1 MTTTAPQ
8 VGILMGSDNDYE
20 IMIEAGRALHGFGI
34 PFEMTVAS
42 AHRSPQRTSSYVR
55 SARTRGIKVLIAG
68 AGAAAHLAGVVAAET
83 TLPVIAVPIDAS
95 ALQGLDALLAMVQM
109 PAGIP
114 VATMAIGKAGAR
126 NAGILAAQIIA
137 LGDPAIAQRL
147 EDFKVELA
155 SGVEKRA
162 HALEARLQQEDFLR
176 RGE

>member
-1 MTTTAPQ
+1 MTTIAPQ

-55 SARTRGIKVLIAG
+55 GARTRGIKVLIAG

-83 TLPVIAVPIDAS
+83 ILPVIAVPIDAS

-137 LGDPAIAQRL
+137 LGDPAIARRL
-147 EDFKVELA
+147 DDFKVELA

-162 HALEARLQQEDFLR
+162 KILEERLQAEKF
-176 RGE
+176 

>member
-1 MTTTAPQ
+1 MTATAPQ

-162 HALEARLQQEDFLR
+162 HALEARLQGEDFLR